1 MVSITA
7 VRDNNGAI
15 PRLYGSDLVA
25 VFVGGTSGI
34 GESTARAFIRNT
46 TASRAYLIERD
57 QARAS
62 RIIEEL
68 RQIKPD
74 SQVEFIKA
82 DVSSSGEDRLNLLF
96 LSPGTGSMKG
106 PDEAVQ
112 GKTILITGVSP
123 GSLGLATAEAF
134 TSQLPTNLI
143 ISGRSTEKVQ
153 AAITHLEST
162 YPATTYHALIMDL
175 SSQKSVRAAAS
186 QLLANTS
193 IPTIDILINNAGV
206 MSIPTRTLTEDGL
219 ETTFATNRIGH
230 FLFTNL
236 ILPKLIKAAST
247 TTTTK
252 ASDSGLA
259 PPTRI
264 INLSSFGHKFSPV
277 RFTDLSFS
285 ILPNELPESE
295 RPDLRI
301 TEHTTASSPTAQSK
315 TANILHAI
323 SLNQK
328 LLAKYNIAAFAV
340 HPGAVDTGI
349 GRHAIPSDVEAALQR
364 VKDLGMD
371 PTQKSR
377 EVGANTT
384 VLAAVDPRL
393 KVVGVD
399 SGDGQVKGVYLAD
412 CKVDDGG
419 VVAFAT
425 DRGIAERL
433 WSVSEELVGERFGF

>member
-1 MVSITA
+1 MTFTPQTPAAEITA
-7 VRDNNGAI
+7 SF
-15 PRLYGSDLVA
+15 P
-25 VFVGGTSGI
+25 
-34 GESTARAFIRNT
+34 
-46 TASRAYLIERD
+46 
-57 QARAS
+57 
-62 RIIEEL
+62 
-68 RQIKPD
+68 
-74 SQVEFIKA
+74 
-82 DVSSSGEDRLNLLF
+82 
-96 LSPGTGSMKG
+96 
-106 PDEAVQ
+106 EAVQ

-134 TSQLPTNLI
+134 ASQLPTNLI
-143 ISGRSTEKVQ
+143 ISGRFTKKVQ

-162 YPATTYHALIMDL
+162 YPATTYHSLIMDL
-175 SSQKSVRAAAS
+175 SSQKIR
-186 QLLANTS
+186 
-193 IPTIDILINNAGV
+193 V

-219 ETTFATNRIGH
+219 ETTFATNHIGH
-230 FLFTNL
+230 LLFTNR
-236 ILPKLIKAAST
+236 ILSKLIKAAST
-247 TTTTK
+247 TTTTTK
-252 ASDSGLA
+252 ASHSGLA

-277 RFTDLSFS
+277 RFTDLSFPN
-285 ILPNELPESE
+285 LPNELPESE
-295 RPDLRI
+295 RPDLRM
-301 TEHTTASSPTAQSK
+301 TEYLTGNSHADEAYYGLFSYGQSK

-349 GRHAIPSDVEAALQR
+349 GRHVTPSDVEAALQR

-377 EVGANTT
+377 EV
-384 VLAAVDPRL
+384 VD
-393 KVVGVD
+393 VD

-433 WSVSEELVGERFGF
+433 WSTA

>member
-46 TASRAYLIERD
+46 TTSRAYLIGRD

-74 SQVEFIKA
+74 SQAEFIKS
-82 DVSSSGEDRLNLLF
+82 DVSLLREVDEVCMDIKKKEDRLNLLF

-186 QLLANTS
+186 QLLADTS
-193 IPTIDILINNAGV
+193 IPTIDILINNAG
-206 MSIPTRTLTEDGL
+206 
-219 ETTFATNRIGH
+219 
-230 FLFTNL
+230 
-236 ILPKLIKAAST
+236 LIKAASTTTT

-259 PPTRI
+259 PSTRI
-264 INLSSFGHKFSPV
+264 INLSSFGHKSSPV
-277 RFTDLSFS
+277 RFTDLSL
-285 ILPNELPESE
+285 IKLPKELPESE
-295 RPDLRI
+295 RPDLQI
-301 TEHTTASSPTAQSK
+301 TEYLTGNSHADEAYYGFFSYGQSK

-323 SLNQK
+323 SLNQE

-340 HPGAVDTGI
+340 HPGVVDTGI
-349 GRHAIPSDVEAALQR
+349 GRHATPSDVEAALQR

-377 EVGANTT
+377 ELGANTT

-393 KVVGVD
+393 KVVDVD

-433 WSVSEELVGERFGF
+433 WSVSEGLVGERFDF

>member
-1 MVSITA
+1 MTFTPQTPAAEITA
-7 VRDNNGAI
+7 SF
-15 PRLYGSDLVA
+15 P
-25 VFVGGTSGI
+25 
-34 GESTARAFIRNT
+34 
-46 TASRAYLIERD
+46 
-57 QARAS
+57 
-62 RIIEEL
+62 
-68 RQIKPD
+68 
-74 SQVEFIKA
+74 
-82 DVSSSGEDRLNLLF
+82 
-96 LSPGTGSMKG
+96 
-106 PDEAVQ
+106 EAVQ

-134 TSQLPTNLI
+134 ASQSPANLI

-153 AAITHLEST
+153 AVITHLETT

-186 QLLANTS
+186 QLLADTS

-219 ETTFATNRIGH
+219 ETTFATNHIGH

-247 TTTTK
+247 TTTTTK
-252 ASDSGLA
+252 ASNSSLA

-264 INLSSFGHKFSPV
+264 INLSSFGHQFSPV
-277 RFTDLSFS
+277 RFTDLSFTK
-285 ILPNELPESE
+285 LPNELPESE
-295 RPDLRI
+295 RPDLQK
-301 TEHTTASSPTAQSK
+301 TEYLTGNSHADEAYYGFFSYGQSK

-340 HPGAVDTGI
+340 HPGTVDTGI
-349 GRHAIPSDVEAALQR
+349 GRHATPSEIETALQR

-371 PTQKSR
+371 PTPKSR

-393 KVVGVD
+393 KVVDVD
-399 SGDGQVKGVYLAD
+399 SEDGQVKGVYLAD

-425 DRGIAERL
+425 NRGIAERL
-433 WSVSEELVGERFGF
+433 WSVSEELVGERFDF